1 MHGIVDTI
9 LFMAHYIFV
18 PPLVLNAWSERVGEE
33 GRISPDK
40 IQLSDDDSSYLYIF
54 LLLFYIFF
62 CFVHV
67 SDLQQK
73 ILSKIIFVYEI
84 LGIQHLKFFW
94 RDSVEIG

>member
-1 MHGIVDTI
+1 MHGIIDTI

-62 CFVHV
+62 VLCMCQTY
-67 SDLQQK
+67 SRK
-73 ILSKIIFVYEI
+73 Y
-84 LGIQHLKFFW
+84 
-94 RDSVEIG
+94 